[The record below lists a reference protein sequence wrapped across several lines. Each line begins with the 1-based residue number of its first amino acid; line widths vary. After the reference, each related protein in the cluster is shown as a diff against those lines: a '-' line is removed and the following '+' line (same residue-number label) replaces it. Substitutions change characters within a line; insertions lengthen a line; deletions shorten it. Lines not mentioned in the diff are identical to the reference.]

1 MSKIKYHASLI
12 AITVGMLMYISPA
25 RTGTINFDDPGLSHL
40 SEITNF
46 YEEVQFHGIPNPY
59 PIWGSFPVP
68 SKLPNIIG
76 GAAIYDQFGLT
87 APGESP
93 PNIAVGQ
100 GQGHQEGLA
109 GILMTF
115 ASPISKLKLTGLDW
129 GNYKND
135 EEAMTLSAYN
145 SSGNLIGKEDFA
157 TQFANGA
164 IHGTIEFP
172 GMKYVAFNYTNTLYG
187 FYGIDDLDFTTMP
200 LVILDPGHGLL
211 LGDDGRKHYQRP
223 ESPAYG
229 LHEDDLTLAM
239 ANEAKQQ
246 LENDGY
252 EVVMTRTGPDA
263 TFVKS
268 CGAADQITDRID
280 YCNKDLQD
288 RVAKVQETKK
298 RVGDD
303 RDIVFISIHTNGGNI
318 GRLIKGRTQ
327 TFYCFDAASTL
338 ADQLLNEI
346 AAIAPPVSSISTGGY
361 QDCDLAVIAK
371 TAGMNIPG
379 SLIEVLYHNNLDDE
393 TLLSNPAFLAQAGS
407 GMAKAIKNFI
417 EQQPK

>member
-1 MSKIKYHASLI
+1 
-12 AITVGMLMYISPA
+12 
-25 RTGTINFDDPGLSHL
+25 
-40 SEITNF
+40 
-46 YEEVQFHGIPNPY
+46 
-59 PIWGSFPVP
+59 
-68 SKLPNIIG
+68 
-76 GAAIYDQFGLT
+76 
-87 APGESP
+87 
-93 PNIAVGQ
+93 
-100 GQGHQEGLA
+100 
-109 GILMTF
+109 
-115 ASPISKLKLTGLDW
+115 
-129 GNYKND
+129 
-135 EEAMTLSAYN
+135 
-145 SSGNLIGKEDFA
+145 LIGKKDFA
-157 TQFANGA
+157 AQFANGA

-239 ANEAKQQ
+239 ANAAKQQ

-252 EVVMTRTGPDA
+252 EVVMTRTGSDAASGEPCGTPDL
-263 TFVKS
+263 V
-268 CGAADQITDRID
+268 TDLID
-280 YCNKDLQD
+280 YCNGDL
-288 RVAKVQETKK
+288 KK
-298 RVGDD
+298 RIAITQEKKEEVGDD
-303 RDIVFISIHTNGGNI
+303 RGIVFVSIHTNGGTI

-346 AAIAPPVSSISTGGY
+346 AAIAPPVSSLFTGGY

-379 SLIEVLYHNNLDDE
+379 SLIE
-393 TLLSNPAFLAQAGS
+393 
-407 GMAKAIKNFI
+407 
-417 EQQPK
+417 EQS